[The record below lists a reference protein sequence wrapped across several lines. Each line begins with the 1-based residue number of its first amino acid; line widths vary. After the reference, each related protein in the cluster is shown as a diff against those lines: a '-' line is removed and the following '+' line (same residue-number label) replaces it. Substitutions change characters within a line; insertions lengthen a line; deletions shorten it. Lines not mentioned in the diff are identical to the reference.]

1 MSHAAGS
8 TDAVIESALSDQS
21 GLLAALT
28 RLHESAL
35 DAVDRDVLE
44 LCRQRVT
51 VLLGSE
57 PLRSDQASISSR
69 SSSRSPSRSSFVSSF
84 VSSSQSPSATPT
96 ERACLD
102 FTDQFVTDVASMTDE
117 VVEAVRTQLGD
128 DGLLNFTNAL
138 LVIEQRQRFQ
148 LAISRLLP
156 ECAV

>member
-8 TDAVIESALSDQS
+8 PDALIESALSDQP

-35 DAVDRDVLE
+35 DAVDSDLLE

-57 PLRSDQASISSR
+57 PLRSGAASMSSSMSMSR
-69 SSSRSPSRSSFVSSF
+69 SSSTTM
-84 VSSSQSPSATPT
+84 TPT

-102 FTDQFVTDVASMTDE
+102 FTDQFVNDVASMTDE
-117 VVEAVRTQLGD
+117 VVEAVRIQLGD

-138 LVIEQRQRFQ
+138 LVVEQRQRFH

-156 ECAV
+156 ECAA

>member
-8 TDAVIESALSDQS
+8 TDALIESALSDQP

-35 DAVDRDVLE
+35 DAVDSDLLE

-57 PLRSDQASISSR
+57 PLRSGPASISSGPASM
-69 SSSRSPSRSSFVSSF
+69 SSSMSTSQPSL
-84 VSSSQSPSATPT
+84 ATQT

-138 LVIEQRQRFQ
+138 LVVEQRQRFH

-156 ECAV
+156 ECAA